1 MDFYHSV
8 FGGELNKMTY
18 AEGMSDDNPE
28 TAANIMHSSVFVD
41 RGFLLMASDVPADM
55 SAADNGYICLSSSG
69 EDPAED
75 AKLPGYREGLSA
87 GATVNQPLEQAPWG
101 DYFGQT
107 TDRFGVNWMV
117 NITGQQ
123 NSGGKQDDGP
133 RILTTEQTS
142 TGHNRNP
149 PGGGQYFRLAKKR
162 RSGLNSIG
170 PLANYRLSKQ
180 I

>member
-1 MDFYHSV
+1 MALDLNPYLQFSGNAAEAMDFYHSV

-75 AKLPGYREGLSA
+75 AKLRGYWEGLSA

-101 DYFGQT
+101 DYFGQL

-117 NITGQQ
+117 NITGEQ
-123 NSGGKQDDGP
+123 NSDVAQ
-133 RILTTEQTS
+133 
-142 TGHNRNP
+142 
-149 PGGGQYFRLAKKR
+149 
-162 RSGLNSIG
+162 
-170 PLANYRLSKQ
+170 
-180 I
+180 